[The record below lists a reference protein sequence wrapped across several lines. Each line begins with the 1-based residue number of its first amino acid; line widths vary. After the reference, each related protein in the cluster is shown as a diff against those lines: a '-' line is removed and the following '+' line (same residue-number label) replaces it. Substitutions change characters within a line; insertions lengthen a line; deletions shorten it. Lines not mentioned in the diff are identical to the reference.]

1 MFYKF
6 LKLTNGDN
14 LIVSTDVDCNN
25 LREQKTLSV
34 VDPVL
39 INTVKMLKG
48 PYIVETFT
56 MQPWI
61 KLAKKDIIDIPTE
74 NIVVAVDI
82 EDSVEEQYKSF
93 LMDQVS
99 TTPIVDD
106 ASEED
111 FQQLLEDYTDEFDD
125 EYDEDSDDRDQ
136 RTLH

>member
-99 TTPIVDD
+99 TTPVVDD